1 VGGAAVMV
9 HVDTDE
15 EPELASRYRVVGIPT
30 TIRFANG
37 EETGR
42 LVGFRSE
49 EELAAFARGDKK
61 PRKL

>member
-1 VGGAAVMV
+1 MV

-30 TIRFANG
+30 TIRFVSG

-42 LVGFRSE
+42 LIGFRSE
-49 EELAAFARGDKK
+49 EELTAFARGIKK
-61 PRKL
+61 PRTV